1 MRSSNNN
8 SGIVTTTSGG
18 KATKIEVAWNSNTSA
33 GRTTNIYGS
42 NSAYESADDLYNSS
56 KQGTLLGTCVAGTS
70 TELTIDD
77 EYEYIGIRSASGALY
92 LDKVIITWGS
102 GSATTY
108 SNYTLS
114 CQEVVVCELTGI
126 TLNTESV
133 QTTFTVGD
141 AFNSTGLVVTTAYS
155 NCDSKNVTAT
165 VIAPDMT
172 TAGTKTVT
180 VTYTEN
186 AVTKTKD
193 YSITVAEKP
202 VVVTYTVKWHSCDG
216 VKEVVYNKGDA
227 LVFPTKPTPNAG
239 KTFYGWITDENY
251 TGATA
256 PTIISAGTPV
266 NDDADYYAVYE

>member
-1 MRSSNNN
+1 M
-8 SGIVTTTSGG
+8 
-18 KATKIEVAWNSNTSA
+18 KK
-33 GRTTNIYGS
+33 
-42 NSAYESADDLYNSS
+42 D
-56 KQGTLLGTCVAGTS
+56 
-70 TELTIDD
+70 
-77 EYEYIGIRSASGALY
+77 
-92 LDKVIITWGS
+92 
-102 GSATTY
+102 
-108 SNYTLS
+108 
-114 CQEVVVCELTGI
+114 
-126 TLNTESV
+126 
-133 QTTFTVGD
+133 FFVGD
-141 AFNSTGLVVTTAYS
+141 AFTSDGLVVTAAYS
-155 NCDSKNVTAT
+155 NCANKVVTPTNVSTPNMST
-165 VIAPDMT
+165 V
-172 TAGTKTVT
+172 GTKTVT